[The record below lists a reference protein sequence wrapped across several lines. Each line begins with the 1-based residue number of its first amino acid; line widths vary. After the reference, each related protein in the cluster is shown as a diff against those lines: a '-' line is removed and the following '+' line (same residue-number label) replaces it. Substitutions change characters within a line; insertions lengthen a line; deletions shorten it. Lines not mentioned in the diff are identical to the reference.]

1 MGERGERGSVSW
13 GGRGSSTR
21 WEMRGDGRWQAT
33 GGDRRWDTGGGTWW
47 EAARSAC
54 CAEQAPMPLGH
65 PWVGET
71 PPAANEPGGAP
82 VPGTGSPKGPGGS
95 GAGAAQ
101 LCSRVVGEENFTM
114 KGSLLKTSVPQGSQ
128 PSS

>member
-1 MGERGERGSVSW
+1 
-13 GGRGSSTR
+13 
-21 WEMRGDGRWQAT
+21 
-33 GGDRRWDTGGGTWW
+33 
-47 EAARSAC
+47 
-54 CAEQAPMPLGH
+54 MPLGH

-71 PPAANEPGGAP
+71 RTATNEPRGAP
-82 VPGTGSPKGPGGS
+82 VPGAGSPKGTRGS

-101 LCSRVVGEENFTM
+101 LCSRVVSEENFTM

>member
-1 MGERGERGSVSW
+1 
-13 GGRGSSTR
+13 
-21 WEMRGDGRWQAT
+21 
-33 GGDRRWDTGGGTWW
+33 
-47 EAARSAC
+47 
-54 CAEQAPMPLGH
+54 MPLGH

-71 PPAANEPGGAP
+71 PQQRMSPVEPLCQAQAA
-82 VPGTGSPKGPGGS
+82 PKGLGGS